1 MSLYQLLGYKIS
13 IKEKEEYDSSSVDK
27 LDIIVDSSIKAF
39 RNSTHYGNEFLS
51 RGDIHPKYIKSID
64 VRIEEYLKMNRHLLT
79 FSVMNYQEI

>member
-1 MSLYQLLGYKIS
+1 MNGIDNVSLSVAGLQDLYKG
-13 IKEKEEYDSSSVDK
+13 EEEYDSSSVDK

-64 VRIEEYLKMNRHLLT
+64 VRIEEYLKKNKFL
-79 FSVMNYQEI
+79 FKN